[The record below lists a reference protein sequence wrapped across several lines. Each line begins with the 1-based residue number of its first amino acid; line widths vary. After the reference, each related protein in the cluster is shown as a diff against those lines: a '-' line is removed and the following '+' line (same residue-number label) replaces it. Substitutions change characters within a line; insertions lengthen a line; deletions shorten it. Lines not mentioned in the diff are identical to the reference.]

1 VRELAWILMDV
12 GQSQVSAAGLGDL
25 AAMVA
30 QGPCWVLDGLV
41 GQSLGAVWR
50 TAWTTAGSRAPH
62 ERPMGWKHA
71 VVGTSGTAS
80 RKYEGHGGL
89 CD

>member
-1 VRELAWILMDV
+1 VRELAGIPMNV
-12 GQSQVSAAGLGDL
+12 GQSQVAAAGLGDPT
-25 AAMVA
+25 AMVA

-62 ERPMGWKHA
+62 ERPMGREHA
-71 VVGTSGTAS
+71 VVGTSGTTS
-80 RKYEGHGGL
+80 RKYEGHRGL